1 MTVHLV
7 ECSLLITLR
16 TVYLALLFIFDMRR
30 SKYDT
35 NEEKGGHERNKQEN
49 WLTNGFR
56 CCCQD
61 FHLHLH
67 GNRSKGTA

>member
-35 NEEKGGHERNKQEN
+35 NEEKGGHERNK
-49 WLTNGFR
+49 
-56 CCCQD
+56 
-61 FHLHLH
+61 
-67 GNRSKGTA
+67 